1 MGKIRVAA
9 HVDRIYEVEIGLKP
23 PARPKDTKFALHAD
37 GSHSHRLYD
46 GRRHDGL
53 LDLLQDKLKAMQDLK
68 GKEDDETLPLLRLE
82 SSLLPKPLPTPAPSQ
97 KIERLSLSKRYGTY
111 KEQIGR
117 GSSGVVRVS
126 FLPHSTEHPTGGQ
139 LFAVKKF
146 SQREKESTKRYM
158 KRLGAEF
165 CISSSLNHTNVIRT
179 LDLLQDDNDINSFC
193 QIMEYCSGGDVY
205 TRVRSIGGDRGLC
218 AAEANCYF
226 KQLLRGLE
234 YLHKTGVAHRDLKP
248 DNLLLTRRGC
258 LKIADFGNAECIR
271 LPWETQVKL
280 TSGLCGSFPY
290 ISPEQYVVLEYK
302 NKMKAYYFDARAA
315 DVWSAGV
322 VYMDMRTG
330 QHVWR
335 YAMAEKDA
343 RYEKF
348 EHEMRKTGTWGV
360 VERLEVGNFIF
371 LFSVPML
378 TPTGSLPQDDI
389 RHAQHR
395 LEETAECGRDSQV
408 GVDGQCSC
416 LRGGRD
422 GGFFL
427 TSTRYQ

>member
-1 MGKIRVAA
+1 MGKIKIAS

-23 PARPKDTKFALHAD
+23 PARPQKDTKFTQHSD
-37 GSHSHRLYD
+37 GSHSHHLYD

-68 GKEDDETLPLLRLE
+68 AGKGGEDDDDTLPLLQLE
-82 SSLLPKPLPTPAPSQ
+82 SSLLPQPSSPPPSGSVSP
-97 KIERLSLSKRYGTY
+97 KIERLSLTKRYGTY

-117 GSSGVVRVS
+117 GSSATVRVS

-146 SQREKESTKRYM
+146 TQREKESTKKYM

-165 CISSSLNHTNVIRT
+165 CISSSLHHTNVIHT
-179 LDLLQDDNDINSFC
+179 LDLIRDDERGGDDGFC

-205 TRVRSIGGDRGLC
+205 TRVRSVGGGRGLC
-218 AAEANCYF
+218 ADEADCYF

-271 LPWETQVKL
+271 LPWEKKVKL

-302 NKMKAYYFDARAA
+302 KKMTAYYFDARAA

-330 QHVWR
+330 NHVWR

-343 RYEKF
+343 FYGEF
-348 EHEMRKTGTWGV
+348 EREMRQTGTWKPVEGLQGV
-360 VERLEVGNFIF
+360 SNPFSFIF
-371 LFSVPML
+371 HFHA
-378 TPTGSLPQDDI
+378 DDY
-389 RHAQHR
+389 R
-395 LEETAECGRDSQV
+395 
-408 GVDGQCSC
+408 
-416 LRGGRD
+416 
-422 GGFFL
+422 
-427 TSTRYQ
+427 